1 MDLELK
7 DRVAIVGGASKGLGR
22 ACAQVLAAEGA
33 TVALCSRSQADLDK
47 AAQEIRDSTG
57 APTLAFAGDLDQYD
71 TIRALI
77 AATVERFR
85 ALVLNPQQGGHRR
98 EGVRRHSVLLHEPA
112 QSCLLLHTIVAGM
125 KLERT
130 DEVFDGGIERTRL
143 VLLGTVRC
151 DDVVIF
157 GQAIAEGA
165 HESGLADAGLAL
177 DHDDLA
183 FGLGRLLPSLRQDAE
198 LGLPTDQ
205 RCQRP

>member
-1 MDLELK
+1 
-7 DRVAIVGGASKGLGR
+7 
-22 ACAQVLAAEGA
+22 
-33 TVALCSRSQADLDK
+33 
-47 AAQEIRDSTG
+47 
-57 APTLAFAGDLDQYD
+57 
-71 TIRALI
+71 
-77 AATVERFR
+77 
-85 ALVLNPQQGGHRR
+85 
-98 EGVRRHSVLLHEPA
+98 
-112 QSCLLLHTIVAGM
+112 M

-143 VLLGTVRC
+143 VLLGTVQC